1 MLIALAGPV
10 GQVTAQAHTC
20 PSVLEPA
27 QLLTEHAAFVDTLA
41 CGMQAKAVRR
51 RGGRVLLGLH
61 PDLAAWMSRPAPD
74 RLAEVRR
81 LDAWPFLSWC
91 FATGRLVPD
100 LDLLAGKG
108 RGAHFTT
115 WLALHPEDEQRA
127 LEAAEPFGWCP
138 AWATRVVGNALPL
151 LCLTRATTLDELNA
165 ADLDAVQAQIAVCP
179 SLTRASLNG
188 GGEAASDAGGADACT
203 AQGEQ
208 EVGGPAVAGMG
219 KRALPTADGHPG
231 IQGGQGSGLPG
242 GHLLDDSVGEPALSV
257 SRLTVAP

>member
-1 MLIALAGPV
+1 MLIALARPHGE
-10 GQVTAQAHTC
+10 VTAQAHTC

-108 RGAHFTT
+108 RAPTSPRGCRCTLRTSSAPVELPSRSSGA
-115 WLALHPEDEQRA
+115 R
-127 LEAAEPFGWCP
+127 
-138 AWATRVVGNALPL
+138 
-151 LCLTRATTLDELNA
+151 
-165 ADLDAVQAQIAVCP
+165 
-179 SLTRASLNG
+179 
-188 GGEAASDAGGADACT
+188 
-203 AQGEQ
+203 
-208 EVGGPAVAGMG
+208 
-219 KRALPTADGHPG
+219 PG
-231 IQGGQGSGLPG
+231 
-242 GHLLDDSVGEPALSV
+242 
-257 SRLTVAP
+257 